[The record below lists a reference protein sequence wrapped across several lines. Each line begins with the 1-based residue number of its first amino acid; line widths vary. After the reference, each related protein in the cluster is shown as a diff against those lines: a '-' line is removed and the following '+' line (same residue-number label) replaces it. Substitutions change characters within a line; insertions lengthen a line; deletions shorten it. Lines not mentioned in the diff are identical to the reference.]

1 MVDQHELQQHQRN
14 LQVIKMRVLIHCI
27 RNNDYGDYS
36 IGNTQS
42 IEVENLEAC
51 FSLPEDKLL
60 VIDDNKKTIYDDC
73 VLLGMEEIK

>member
-1 MVDQHELQQHQRN
+1 M
-14 LQVIKMRVLIHCI
+14 KVLIHYV
-27 RNNDYGDYS
+27 RNNDYGDYTS
-36 IGNTQS
+36 GEAQS

-73 VLLGMEEIK
+73 KLIGMEEIK

>member
-1 MVDQHELQQHQRN
+1 
-14 LQVIKMRVLIHCI
+14 MRVLIHCI
-27 RNNDYGDYS
+27 RNNDYGDYTS
-36 IGNTQS
+36 GDAQT

-73 VLLGMEEIK
+73 VLLGMEEMK

>member
-1 MVDQHELQQHQRN
+1 M
-14 LQVIKMRVLIHCI
+14 KVLIHCI

-36 IGNTQS
+36 QGDAQT

-73 VLLGMEEIK
+73 KLIGMEEIK

>member
-1 MVDQHELQQHQRN
+1 M
-14 LQVIKMRVLIHCI
+14 KVLIHCI
-27 RNNDYGDYS
+27 RNNDYGDYTS
-36 IGNTQS
+36 GDAQT

-73 VLLGMEEIK
+73 VLLGMEEMK

>member
-1 MVDQHELQQHQRN
+1 M
-14 LQVIKMRVLIHCI
+14 KVLIHCVG
-27 RNNDYGDYS
+27 NNDYGDYTS
-36 IGNTQS
+36 GDAQT

-73 VLLGMEEIK
+73 VLLGMEEMK

>member
-1 MVDQHELQQHQRN
+1 
-14 LQVIKMRVLIHCI
+14 MRVLIHCI
-27 RNNDYGDYS
+27 RNNDYGDYTS
-36 IGNTQS
+36 GNAQT

-73 VLLGMEEIK
+73 ALLGMEEIK

>member
-1 MVDQHELQQHQRN
+1 
-14 LQVIKMRVLIHCI
+14 MRVLIHCI
-27 RNNDYGDYS
+27 RNNDYGDYTS
-36 IGNTQS
+36 GDAQT

>member
-1 MVDQHELQQHQRN
+1 M
-14 LQVIKMRVLIHCI
+14 KVLIHCI

-36 IGNTQS
+36 SGNAQS

-73 VLLGMEEIK
+73 VLLGMEEMK

>member
-1 MVDQHELQQHQRN
+1 MIDM
-14 LQVIKMRVLIHCI
+14 KVLIHCI
-27 RNNDYGDYS
+27 IDNDYGDYTS
-36 IGNTQS
+36 GNAQT

-73 VLLGMEEIK
+73 KLIGMEEIK

>member
-1 MVDQHELQQHQRN
+1 MIDM
-14 LQVIKMRVLIHCI
+14 KVLIHCI
-27 RNNDYGDYS
+27 RNNDYGDYTS
-36 IGNTQS
+36 GDAQT

-73 VLLGMEEIK
+73 KLIGMEEIK

>member
-1 MVDQHELQQHQRN
+1 
-14 LQVIKMRVLIHCI
+14 MRVLIHCI
-27 RNNDYGDYS
+27 RDNDYGDYS
-36 IGNTQS
+36 QGNAQT

-73 VLLGMEEIK
+73 VLLGMEEII

>member
-1 MVDQHELQQHQRN
+1 M
-14 LQVIKMRVLIHCI
+14 KVLIHCI

-36 IGNTQS
+36 QGDAQT

-73 VLLGMEEIK
+73 VLLGMEEMK

>member
-1 MVDQHELQQHQRN
+1 
-14 LQVIKMRVLIHCI
+14 MRVMIHCI
-27 RNNDYGDYS
+27 RNNDYGDYTS
-36 IGNTQS
+36 GDAQT

>member
-1 MVDQHELQQHQRN
+1 
-14 LQVIKMRVLIHCI
+14 MRVLIHCI

-36 IGNTQS
+36 SGDAQT

-73 VLLGMEEIK
+73 ALLGMEEIK

>member
-1 MVDQHELQQHQRN
+1 M
-14 LQVIKMRVLIHCI
+14 KVLIHCI

-36 IGNTQS
+36 SGNAQT

-73 VLLGMEEIK
+73 VLLGMEEII

>member
-1 MVDQHELQQHQRN
+1 MIDM
-14 LQVIKMRVLIHCI
+14 KVLIHCI
-27 RNNDYGDYS
+27 RDNDYGDYTS
-36 IGNTQS
+36 GNAQT

-73 VLLGMEEIK
+73 KLIGMEEIK

>member
-1 MVDQHELQQHQRN
+1 
-14 LQVIKMRVLIHCI
+14 MRVLIHCI
-27 RNNDYGDYS
+27 RNNDYGDYTS
-36 IGNTQS
+36 GNAQT

-73 VLLGMEEIK
+73 KLIGMEEII

>member
-1 MVDQHELQQHQRN
+1 
-14 LQVIKMRVLIHCI
+14 MRVMIYCV

-36 IGNTQS
+36 MGDAQT

-73 VLLGMEEIK
+73 KLIGMEEIK

>member
-1 MVDQHELQQHQRN
+1 
-14 LQVIKMRVLIHCI
+14 MRVLIHCI

>member
-1 MVDQHELQQHQRN
+1 
-14 LQVIKMRVLIHCI
+14 MRVLIHCI
-27 RNNDYGDYS
+27 RNNDYGDYTS
-36 IGNTQS
+36 GDART

>member
-1 MVDQHELQQHQRN
+1 M
-14 LQVIKMRVLIHCI
+14 KVLIHCT

-36 IGNTQS
+36 LGNAQT

-73 VLLGMEEIK
+73 KLIGMEEIK